1 MYPTKQKITL
11 DFTENHSIAELLGD
25 RDKLIKL
32 VEREYNVDI
41 FVLGNDI
48 EISGKSKNI
57 NKVIKLLNDL
67 SLQINIG

>member
-32 VEREYNVDI
+32 VERKYNVDI
-41 FVLGNDI
+41 IVLGNDV
-48 EISGKSKNI
+48 EISGKSKNV
-57 NKVIKLLNDL
+57 KRGK
-67 SLQINIG
+67 